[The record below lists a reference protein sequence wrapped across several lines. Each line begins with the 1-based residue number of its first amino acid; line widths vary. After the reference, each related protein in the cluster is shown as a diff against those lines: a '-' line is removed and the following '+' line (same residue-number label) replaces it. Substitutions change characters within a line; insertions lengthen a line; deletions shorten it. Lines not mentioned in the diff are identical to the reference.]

1 MTFRFKLTLWYSLIL
16 ALLLAVFGG
25 ILYFSLS
32 QTLLDNT
39 DSALWFVAE
48 TEAASLLDS
57 DTGEPHMHD
66 VDLRAGV
73 AEGLVDKYVQ
83 LLNHEGKVIG
93 MSGNLTDMRLG
104 SSQELL
110 SSSLSGQVGF
120 ETVNHPQKGL
130 LRLISLPLTDEQKV
144 NYVIQVGTSLGPT
157 QEILDSFL
165 LQLLGMGLAGLLLA
179 GFGGWFLAKRAL
191 KPVAHIT
198 ETARLISSQS
208 LDKRLDF
215 KVTPDEIGRLIVVL
229 NEMLQRLDEAFSSQK
244 RFIADASH
252 ELRSPLT
259 ALKGTM
265 EVLLRRKRNVEE
277 YEDGLSS
284 SLDEINRL
292 TRLVNNLLTLARTDT
307 AKEEITFSKLR
318 LDQLIEVVLDQTQV
332 LAQQRKIELKGDI
345 EDGLTIKGNADKIRQ
360 LVINLLN
367 NAIRYTPDG
376 GTVQLSLE
384 KKDNMVQI
392 KVTDNGIGIPDGDIP
407 RIFDRFFR
415 SDPSRHRDAP
425 GGSGLGLAIC
435 QWIVHTH
442 RGEIEVES
450 EKGKGSTFTVL
461 LPVSST

>member
-16 ALLLAVFGG
+16 ALLLVIFGG

-32 QTLLDNT
+32 QTLLDNI
-39 DSALWFVAE
+39 DSSLWFVAE

-66 VDLRAGV
+66 VDLRAGA

-93 MSGNLTDMRLG
+93 MSENLRDMRLV

-120 ETVNHPQKGL
+120 ETVNHPKIGA
-130 LRLISLPLTDEQKV
+130 LRLISLPLRDDHTV
-144 NYVIQVGTSLGPT
+144 NYIIQVGTSLGLT

-165 LQLLGMGLAGLLLA
+165 FQLLGMGLAGLLLA
-179 GFGGWFLAKRAL
+179 GSGGWFLARRAL

-198 ETARLISSQS
+198 ETARSISSQS

-229 NEMLQRLDEAFSSQK
+229 NEMLKRLDEAFSSQK

-292 TRLVNNLLTLARTDT
+292 TRLVNNLLILARTDT
-307 AKEEITFSKLR
+307 AKEEVTFSEFR
-318 LDQLIEVVLDQTQV
+318 LDQLIEEVVDQTQV
-332 LAQQRKIELKGDI
+332 LAQQKKIELHGDI
-345 EDGLTIKGNADKIRQ
+345 EDEISIKGNTDKIRQ

-376 GTVQLSLE
+376 GNVQLSL
-384 KKDNMVQI
+384 KKEDNHI
-392 KVTDNGIGIPDGDIP
+392 RIIVTDNGIGIPEGDIP

-415 SDPSRHRDAP
+415 SDRSRHRDAP

-435 QWIVHTH
+435 QWIVKIH
-442 RGEIEVES
+442 RGEIKVES
-450 EKGKGSTFTVL
+450 ETGKGSTFTVL
-461 LPVSST
+461 LPG